1 MTVPA
6 APVRPDATGV
16 EGVGLGALWFGLLAA
31 PLAWSAQLMAD
42 YALIAHSCFPATGQR
57 DTLLYPSVAA
67 IVLILSALAILT
79 AIAGI
84 VVAARS
90 YRRIGGDHPA
100 DRTQFHD
107 APIAVGRARFMALT
121 GVLASTLFVGG
132 IVLHTV
138 GILMLAPCK

>member
-1 MTVPA
+1 MSAPTAPIHTDS
-6 APVRPDATGV
+6 APVS
-16 EGVGLGALWFGLLAA
+16 GVGLGALWFGLLAA

-57 DTLLYPSVAA
+57 DTLLYPSVAT
-67 IVLILSALAILT
+67 IVLVVSALAIVT
-79 AIAGI
+79 GIAGI

-90 YRRIGGDHPA
+90 YGRVGGQHES
-100 DRTQFHD
+100 DRQQFHD

-121 GVLASTLFVGG
+121 GILASSLFLGG

-138 GILMLAPCK
+138 GILMLVPCK

>member
-1 MTVPA
+1 MSAPTAPLPA
-6 APVRPDATGV
+6 DSTSVS
-16 EGVGLGALWFGLLAA
+16 GVGLGALWFGLLAA

-57 DTLLYPSVAA
+57 DTLLYPSVAT
-67 IVLILSALAILT
+67 IVLVVSALAIVT
-79 AIAGI
+79 GIAGI

-90 YRRIGGDHPA
+90 YGRVGGQHES
-100 DRTQFHD
+100 DRQQFHD

-121 GVLASTLFVGG
+121 GILASSLFLGG

-138 GILMLAPCK
+138 GILMLAPCR